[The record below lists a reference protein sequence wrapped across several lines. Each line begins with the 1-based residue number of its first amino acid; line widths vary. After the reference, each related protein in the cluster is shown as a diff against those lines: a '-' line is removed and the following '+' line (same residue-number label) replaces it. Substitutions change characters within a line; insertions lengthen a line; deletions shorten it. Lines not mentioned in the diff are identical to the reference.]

1 MPGDKYKFIEVD
13 YNRKRSMAKKFGIV
27 IDPEKNAAVIE
38 LSRGQ
43 KVRELDLNGDLN
55 AQM

>member
-1 MPGDKYKFIEVD
+1 
-13 YNRKRSMAKKFGIV
+13 MAKKFGIV